1 MSVIWSSVSSV
12 RIPLLA
18 RQDLLLNELCNLEF
32 DMCNMCVALVRVILV
47 SESIADLS
55 ETKLPGVQE

>member
-1 MSVIWSSVSSV
+1 MSVIWRSVSSV

-32 DMCNMCVALVRVILV
+32 DMCNMCVALVRVFERINKV
-47 SESIADLS
+47 TD
-55 ETKLPGVQE
+55 